1 MNRWG
6 LSQVSDKFAAE
17 FGDWP
22 DSGSLPVERCEA
34 IAFVVANDRA
44 DAEAIVQSM
53 NDLALEPSEP
63 ARRGRTC
70 WRRPRLARP
79 ARRTRR
85 HRLGRA
91 GRRAALALLGW
102 AHGS

>member
-44 DAEAIVQSM
+44 EAEAIVQSM
-53 NDLALEPSEP
+53 NDLVLEPSSP
-63 ARRGRTC
+63 LGAVARVGDGIA
-70 WRRPRLARP
+70 W
-79 ARRTRR
+79 
-85 HRLGRA
+85 LGPQPGFVGIAWA
-91 GRRAALALLGW
+91 GPEGAQP
-102 AHGS
+102 